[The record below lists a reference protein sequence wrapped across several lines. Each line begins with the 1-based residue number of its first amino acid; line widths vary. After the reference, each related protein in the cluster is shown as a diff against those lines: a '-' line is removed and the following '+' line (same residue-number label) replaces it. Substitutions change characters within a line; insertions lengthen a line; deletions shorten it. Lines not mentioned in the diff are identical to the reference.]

1 MGFKI
6 NPKEGV
12 LSVNTL
18 TVGGHTIST
27 NGILADPKTTDT
39 IQKSKI
45 PSLVSEIK

>member
-6 NPKEGV
+6 NPKKGV

-18 TVGGHTIST
+18 TVAGHKIST
-27 NGILADPKTTDT
+27 NGILADPETIDT

-45 PSLVSEIK
+45 PSLASEIK